1 MEERMKF
8 LARLKQG
15 ERMSDLC
22 NEFGISRKTGYKFV
36 ERFERLSVVGLVDQK
51 RTPIRSPQQT
61 SSETEELIIEL
72 KREHPTWGP
81 RKILAVL
88 EAKHTGIRFPVHSTV
103 SRIFEK
109 RGFVTRRPRRHRP
122 EIAHSPLLHAEKPHD
137 VLCID
142 YKGQFGLR
150 DGMLCYPLTLTD
162 ACSRYI
168 LACEGFNRI
177 DGGDVKLVLEDV
189 FREHGVPAAM
199 RFDGGAPFASNAL
212 WGWSQLSVWLLRLG
226 VRLEQIE
233 PASPQ
238 QNGRHERMHRTL
250 KQETTRPPAANLLQQ
265 QERFD
270 RFVEVFNQQRPHE
283 ALGQKPPASV
293 YQRST
298 RAFPTSLPEP
308 EYPMHDL
315 TVVVGN
321 AGHIRLPGF
330 GRRLPNF
337 FVSAAL
343 RGQPVGL
350 RELTDKTWLVSFLQ
364 HDIGELDLEKRRF
377 SSYRPPVSKPAPKPS
392 VEAGAETV

>member
-1 MEERMKF
+1 MT
-8 LARLKQG
+8 
-15 ERMSDLC
+15 DLC

-36 ERFERLSVVGLVDQK
+36 ERFERLSVVGLADQK
-51 RTPIRSPQQT
+51 RAPIRSPQQT
-61 SSETEELIIEL
+61 PSETEELIVAL

-88 EAKHTGIRFPVHSTV
+88 EEKHTGIRFPVHSTV

-122 EIAHSPLLHAEKPHD
+122 EISHSPLLHAEKPHD

-150 DGMLCYPLTLTD
+150 DGELCYPLTLTD

-177 DGGDVKLVLEDV
+177 DGGDVKHVLEDV
-189 FREHGVPAAM
+189 FRDHGVPVAM

-226 VRLEQIE
+226 IRLEQIE

-308 EYPMHDL
+308 EYPMHDF

-350 RELTDKTWLVSFLQ
+350 RELSDNTWLVSFLQ
-364 HDIGELDLEKRRF
+364 HDIGELDLEEKRF
-377 SSYRPPVSKPAPKPS
+377 SSYRPPVPKPS
-392 VEAGAETV
+392 EGSLAPNTCANTNCETAA